1 MFGNMIGKLK
11 EAEGLME
18 ETKAKMESI
27 YVNAEAENGMV
38 KVIMNANKK
47 LKDISIDNSLMNIDE
62 KERLEELL
70 IVALNKAM
78 EKADKYLKRRC
89 RECLKVCFQVFL
101 FCFKTLNCSNAR

>member
-18 ETKAKMESI
+18 ETKARMESI

-78 EKADKYLKRRC
+78 EKADKIFATEMQGMSKGL
-89 RECLKVCFQVFL
+89 FPSFPFL
-101 FCFKTLNCSNAR
+101 F

>member
-11 EAEGLME
+11 EAQGLME
-18 ETKAKMESI
+18 ETKARMESI

-47 LKDISIDNSLMNIDE
+47 LKEINIDNSLMSISE

-70 IVALNKAM
+70 AVAINKAM
-78 EKADKYLKRRC
+78 EKADKIFESEMQGMSKGL
-89 RECLKVCFQVFL
+89 FPSFPFL
-101 FCFKTLNCSNAR
+101 F

>member
-18 ETKAKMESI
+18 ETKARMESV

-47 LKDISIDNSLMNIDE
+47 VKDISIDKSLIDVTE

-70 IVALNKAM
+70 VVALNKAM
-78 EKADKYLKRRC
+78 EKADRIFETEMQGMSKGL
-89 RECLKVCFQVFL
+89 FPSFPFL
-101 FCFKTLNCSNAR
+101 F